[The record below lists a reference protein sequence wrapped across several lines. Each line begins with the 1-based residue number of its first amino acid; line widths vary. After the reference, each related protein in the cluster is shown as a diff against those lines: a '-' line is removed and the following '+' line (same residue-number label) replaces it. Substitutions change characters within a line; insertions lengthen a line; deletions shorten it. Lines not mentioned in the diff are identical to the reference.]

1 MAKKK
6 STPIINAKKKM
17 KREDGVALG
26 RIIGRNPLSDKV
38 LKEANLKKK
47 KNIEEIFIKKK
58 SKSI

>member
-1 MAKKK
+1 
-6 STPIINAKKKM
+6 M